1 MPGGAWRIGLENIG
15 DPRKNNGSTRQLFS
29 DDYLTAGTPL
39 CHIAPNAD
47 VDSHTFDIT
56 LSTNLNQISYQTRA
70 QPHLG
75 GAQRDLINTN
85 LVKKLVRLQNLKA
98 HYVDDANQQRLCLD
112 RAGLLIERHT
122 QQGQTPALTSQDT
135 PAILSSRMT
144 ITADMIYSLDRATDM
159 GLAALANCVGK
170 DPVAFYQAIDLIDRR
185 YIEQDKKLCQLPDS
199 QLVGA
204 IQVTLTEMEA
214 YSRDNSGFARAYA
227 RDLAALDSNTFSSNA
242 AKSGFSK
249 VLDQLK
255 TAEAHQPVELNLGA
269 KRQG

>member
-1 MPGGAWRIGLENIG
+1 
-15 DPRKNNGSTRQLFS
+15 
-29 DDYLTAGTPL
+29 
-39 CHIAPNAD
+39 
-47 VDSHTFDIT
+47 
-56 LSTNLNQISYQTRA
+56 
-70 QPHLG
+70 
-75 GAQRDLINTN
+75 
-85 LVKKLVRLQNLKA
+85 
-98 HYVDDANQQRLCLD
+98 
-112 RAGLLIERHT
+112 
-122 QQGQTPALTSQDT
+122 
-135 PAILSSRMT
+135 MT

-185 YIEQDKKLCQLPDS
+185 YIEQDKKLCQLTDS

-255 TAEAHQPVELNLGA
+255 TAEAHRPVELNLGA